1 MYHFFALLSRMKYIH
16 RWALMRNTKEENLA
30 EHSLET
36 AYIAHALALIR
47 NRRFKGNIDPEKAAV
62 FALYHDTAEILTG
75 DLPTP
80 VKYDNPTIKNAYRQI
95 EKSAQ
100 SKLLSLLPEDLRNF
114 YQDYVTEAMPE
125 DIRKIVKAADKLS
138 AVVKCMEEEKAGNKE
153 FISAKKALLETL
165 RKMELPEVSVFMEEF
180 LPSFSLNLDELSIL

>member
-114 YQDYVTEAMPE
+114 YQDYVTEAIPE